1 MVSGGGEFESKFT
14 PRWLKSRGIF
24 VFETSSDVALSDS
37 FAFIVFFLAFAGG
50 NDEFNIATAGE

>member
-1 MVSGGGEFESKFT
+1 MFGGLEPSLFEASGN
-14 PRWLKSRGIF
+14 
-24 VFETSSDVALSDS
+24 VALSDS